1 MPLISLSNANVILE
15 GYSVFNSLD
24 FALEAGQSVSLTG
37 ANGAGKTTLLRVL
50 SGELW
55 PVPAE
60 SRQYGFGEFLTWS
73 PLRARQ
79 QIAFVSPLAQEKRV
93 RLGHDGA
100 EDERGAR
107 LSVRECVATGWF
119 DSLLLTQAPTP
130 EQEAAIEETL
140 CAFSLDELAARD
152 IGTLSQ
158 GQLRRVLLAR
168 ALVKQPCVVLLDEA
182 ASGLD
187 EAARAELFAA
197 LEPLAG
203 SGTTFVFAS
212 HRAEELPAWTTPWSI
227 AEGRLHRVEEGAGIL
242 AIREARCATEEAREA
257 TEEAHDASARGA
269 LFSLQKVSVFLEG
282 ASVLRDLDWVWP
294 RGVHLRVSGENGS
307 GKTTL
312 LRLLGGELSPAHGG
326 EIVRLGDV
334 NRPIWEW
341 RRRIALV
348 SPLLQA
354 RFHDAISVRE
364 AIASGW
370 EGGFVAPRELPHKA
384 REAIDQTL
392 DEWALSELAERRF
405 DRLSYGQTRRVLL
418 ARSLVSSPEVVLLD
432 EALHGLDSA
441 TRAFCFA
448 KWRDLARRGTH
459 FAFASHH
466 SSDFPA
472 WAMGKVRLEAGRIV
486 DAKPIVNWAIQELAF
501 DRG

>member
-1 MPLISLSNANVILE
+1 MPLISLSNARIILE
-15 GYSVFNSLD
+15 GQTVFNSLD
-24 FALEAGQSVSLTG
+24 FALEEGQSVSLTG

-60 SRQYGFGEFLTWS
+60 SRQYHFGENPIWS

-79 QIAFVSPLAQEKRV
+79 QIAFVSPLSQERMV
-93 RLGHDGA
+93 RLARDGA
-100 EDERGAR
+100 DNERGAR

-119 DSLLLTQAPTP
+119 DSLLLTQSPTH
-130 EQEAAIEETL
+130 EQETRIEAML
-140 CAFSLDELAARD
+140 GAFSLDELVARD

-168 ALVKQPCVVLLDEA
+168 ALVKQPRVVLLDEA

-212 HRAEELPAWTTPWSI
+212 HRAEELPAWTTRWTISQ
-227 AEGRLHRVEEGAGIL
+227 GRLHRVEEGAGVL
-242 AIREARCATEEAREA
+242 AIPEARYATEEAR
-257 TEEAHDASARGA
+257 DASARGA
-269 LFSLQKVSVFLEG
+269 LFSLQGVSVLLEG
-282 ASVLRDLDWVWP
+282 APILRDLDWVWP
-294 RGVHLRVSGENGS
+294 RGVHLRVIGENGS
-307 GKTTL
+307 GKTTF

-326 EIVRLGDV
+326 QIVRLGQI

-364 AIASGW
+364 AVASGW
-370 EGGFVAPRELPHKA
+370 EGGFVAPRELPYEA
-384 REAIDQTL
+384 REAVDRAL
-392 DEWALSELAERRF
+392 DEWELNALAERRF
-405 DRLSYGQTRRVLL
+405 DRFSYGQTRRVLL

-432 EALHGLDSA
+432 EALDGLDSA

-448 KWRDLARRGTH
+448 KWRDLAQGGTH

-466 SSDFPA
+466 SSDFPN
-472 WAMGKVRLEAGRIV
+472 WATGAVRLEAGRIV
-486 DAKPIVNWAIQELAF
+486 DAKPSVRWADQEPIF